1 LEYVT
6 YGKPMKT
13 TYEYAESL
21 LDKIDPLP
29 KGPDG
34 QPAKRIVYGNLSLA
48 LLFLLRSVFCTFY
61 SVAK

>member
-1 LEYVT
+1 
-6 YGKPMKT
+6 MKT

>member
-1 LEYVT
+1 
-6 YGKPMKT
+6 MRT

-34 QPAKRIVYGNLSLA
+34 QPTKRIVYGNFQLMLFFFFD
-48 LLFLLRSVFCTFY
+48 LLVLILIFT
-61 SVAK
+61 K